1 MKKNSSVIWILKKI
15 RRRIPAILI
24 MTLAH
29 IGQAVFG
36 VLFALGTKNVID
48 AAASGMRGEFIRACF
63 IQGGIILGTLFCLT
77 LYRHLHDRLFCVLDR
92 DWKTGLFNKLLHGD
106 YPKVSEFHSAELLNR
121 LNNDVRTIDE
131 GLLSV
136 FPNLAAMLTKLVS
149 AAAVLISLES
159 LFGGI
164 ILCGGAVVILLTA
177 VIRKPLKALHK
188 KVSEADGKVS
198 AIIQESVEKLLMVQS
213 MDVSGEIESR
223 TGILLDERFSLQ
235 RKRKNLSLFANS
247 GISVLSYA
255 AGFGALVWCSFGILG
270 GTMTFGSL
278 TAITQL
284 VSQLQTPFVGLS
296 GVIPQYIAMTAAAE
310 RLMEI
315 DSIER
320 EQEPFSESPDDIY
333 SDIDGISAEKLC
345 FSYDREAVFENAS
358 FVLPK
363 NSFAV
368 ITGASGIGKST
379 LLKLLLGIFCPEEGE
394 LFFSKGSEKLTIGRK
409 TRKLFAYV
417 PQGNLLLSGSLRDN
431 LIITNPK
438 ATEEEIALAV
448 RASAMDEFLSSLPD
462 GLDTVLGESGAGLSE
477 GQAQRLAIAR
487 AVLSGAPVLL
497 LDECTSALDSETERT
512 VLERLR
518 ALPGRTCIAVTHRPA
533 AAEIADLIIRVENKK
548 IFTENAN
555 C

>member
-48 AAASGMRGEFIRACF
+48 AAVSGMRGEFIRACF